1 MILFRGKG
9 LIMAEEKLLEL
20 KDLHVSVDGH
30 EVLKGVSLSV
40 NAGEIHALF
49 GPNGSGKTTL
59 LNTVIGFS
67 RYKVTGGSISFKGQ
81 DITEATIDERAR
93 MGIGISFQRP
103 PTVKGVT
110 LRALAS
116 LGREGLSMEEL
127 ESAAANLDAAE
138 FLDRDI
144 NAGLSGG
151 EMKRTEMLQII
162 LQQPDLVCLD
172 EPESGVDLENMA
184 LIGRA
189 ARIAL
194 GREETGGGQ
203 CTRLKK
209 SLRSGYRAGL
219 VITHT
224 GQIMDHIYVD
234 RGHVLMNGE
243 IVCSG
248 NAQELLGEIRS
259 HGYTECFRC
268 AGCDRR
274 NLK

>member
-1 MILFRGKG
+1 
-9 LIMAEEKLLEL
+9 MADENLLEV
-20 KDLHVSVDGH
+20 KNLHVSVDGR
-30 EVLKGVSLSV
+30 EVLNGVSLEV
-40 NAGEIHALF
+40 GPGEIHALF

-67 RYKVTGGSISFKGQ
+67 RYKVTEGAIYFKGR
-81 DITEATIDERAR
+81 DITGATIDERAR
-93 MGIGISFQRP
+93 AGIGISFQRP
-103 PTVKGVT
+103 PTVRGVA
-110 LRALAS
+110 LRS
-116 LGREGLSMEEL
+116 LISFGREGLTPEEIKN
-127 ESAAANLDAAE
+127 AAAKLDAGE
-138 FLDRDI
+138 FLDRDV

-162 LQQPDLVCLD
+162 LQQPELVCLD

-194 GREETGGGQ
+194 GREEVGGDS
-203 CTRLKK
+203 CLRTRK
-209 SLRSGYRAGL
+209 SRRGSYRAGL

-234 RGHVLMNGE
+234 KGHVLMNGE

-268 AGCDRR
+268 VGCDRR
-274 NLK
+274 G

>member
-1 MILFRGKG
+1 
-9 LIMAEEKLLEL
+9 MADEKLLEI
-20 KDLHVSVDGH
+20 KDLHVSVDGR

-40 NAGEIHALF
+40 GAGEIHALF

-67 RYKVTGGSISFKGQ
+67 RYRVTQGSISFKGH
-81 DITEATIDERAR
+81 DITAATIDERAR

-103 PTVKGVT
+103 PTVTGVT
-110 LRALAS
+110 LRSLAAL
-116 LGREGLSMEEL
+116 GKEGLSREEMEN
-127 ESAAANLDAAE
+127 AAANLDASD
-138 FLDRDI
+138 FLDRDL

-194 GREETGGGQ
+194 GREEAGNDK
-203 CTRLKK
+203 CVRMKRN
-209 SLRSGYRAGL
+209 LRSGYRAGL

-234 RGHVLMNGE
+234 RGHVLMNGQ

-248 NAQELLGEIRS
+248 NAQELLAEIRS
-259 HGYTECFRC
+259 HGYTECFHC

-274 NLK
+274 NWK

>member
-1 MILFRGKG
+1 
-9 LIMAEEKLLEL
+9 MAEEKLLEL
-20 KDLHVSVDGH
+20 KDLHVSVDGR

-40 NAGEIHALF
+40 DAGEIHALF

-67 RYKVTGGSISFKGQ
+67 RYKVTGGSILFKGQ
-81 DITEATIDERAR
+81 DITDATIDERAR

-116 LGREGLSMEEL
+116 LGRDGLSMEEI
-127 ESAAANLDAAE
+127 ESAAANLDAAD

-194 GREETGGGQ
+194 GREVPGGGQ
-203 CTRLKK
+203 CARLKK
-209 SLRSGYRAGL
+209 SLRSSYRAGL

-234 RGHVLMNGE
+234 KGHVLMNGE

-274 NLK
+274 N